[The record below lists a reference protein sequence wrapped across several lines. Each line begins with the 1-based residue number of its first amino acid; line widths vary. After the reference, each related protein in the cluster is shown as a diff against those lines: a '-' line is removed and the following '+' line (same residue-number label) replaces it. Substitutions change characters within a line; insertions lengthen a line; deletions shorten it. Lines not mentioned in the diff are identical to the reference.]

1 MGPVDWLGVVAS
13 ALAASAVVLG
23 FQRRGGV
30 AHGGW
35 VLLAMLVSAA
45 MLGHALA
52 RIGPEKLAVKWW
64 LYFMQSG
71 GLAIAFVIPAI
82 WVSLSQHGRS
92 AMALR
97 ESAMWLLA
105 FLAMGLAFYLF

>member
-1 MGPVDWLGVVAS
+1 MAARPSNWGWTPTGRRRYALLALWL
-13 ALAASAVVLG
+13 
-23 FQRRGGV
+23 

-105 FLAMGLAFYLF
+105 FLAMGLAFYLV